1 MNNNKEEIKGW
12 LNINKELGISSH
24 TVVSKVRRALS
35 FKKVGHAGT
44 LDPLATGVMTVA
56 VGRATRL
63 IQFLTETKKY
73 VAGVKLGVTTTTLD
87 SEGEI
92 TSQNEVNV
100 SQKQLLEV
108 INTFVGNIEQIPPMY
123 SSVHHNGQRLYELA
137 RKGIEVER
145 KSRKIEIYYIK
156 LLEFN
161 SPDFKIEISCES
173 GTYIRTLSDD
183 IGRKLGCGAYMS
195 SLERI
200 ESNKYFSLENSIKAE
215 DSTKEDLLPLDY
227 PLKDL
232 PSITLQDPEKKRYLV
247 GQRIKLDFESTPV
260 IRVYDEEQNL
270 LGIASLEN
278 NLLVPKVNLL

>member
-1 MNNNKEEIKGW
+1 MNNNKEELKGW

-24 TVVSKVRRALS
+24 TVVSKVRRALGL
-35 FKKVGHAGT
+35 KKVGHAGT

-73 VAGVKLGVTTTTLD
+73 IAGVKLGVTTTTLD

-92 TSQNEVNV
+92 TSQSEVNV
-100 SQKQLLEV
+100 SEEELLEV
-108 INTFVGNIEQIPPMY
+108 IKSFVGNIEQIPPMY

-156 LLEFN
+156 LIEFN
-161 SPDFKIEISCES
+161 SPDLKIEVHCES

-183 IGRKLGCGAYMS
+183 IGKKLGCGAYMS

-200 ESNKYFSLENSIKAE
+200 ESNKYFSIENSIKAE
-215 DSTKEDLLPLDY
+215 ESKKEDLLPLDY

-232 PSITLQDPEKKRYLV
+232 PLINLNDEQKRKYLV
-247 GQRIKLDFESTPV
+247 GQRIKIEFENQEN
-260 IRVYDEEQNL
+260 IRVYDNEQNL
-270 LGIASLEN
+270 LGIAYIEK
-278 NLLVPKVNLL
+278 NLLIPKVNLL